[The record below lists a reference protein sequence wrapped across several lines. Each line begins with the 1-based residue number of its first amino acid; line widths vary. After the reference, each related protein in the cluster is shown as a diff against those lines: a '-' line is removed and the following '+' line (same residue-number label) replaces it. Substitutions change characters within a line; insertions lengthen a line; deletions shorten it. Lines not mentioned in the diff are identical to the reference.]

1 MVLGL
6 LDSGTLEL
14 GVGAGHSE
22 SLEHGVLLLF
32 GGDSSGLIMS
42 KTLKDEAEQFQPTIL
57 TGSWAVKTWSCRMGS
72 CGTWVAV
79 ASSSA
84 EESPLPALPAFRGK
98 TMS

>member
-32 GGDSSGLIMS
+32 GGDSSGLKMS
-42 KTLKDEAEQFQPTIL
+42 KTLKVEAE
-57 TGSWAVKTWSCRMGS
+57 
-72 CGTWVAV
+72 
-79 ASSSA
+79 
-84 EESPLPALPAFRGK
+84 
-98 TMS
+98 